1 MRKIWTRKDKDKRR
15 LLSGSPLVYGDSSS
29 VHRHAGSLS
38 LLVPDLSETSHSNAS
53 TADDDYPRLIDFH
66 DDHLTLANTTIGL
79 IAESATTVAPER
91 PQHLPNRSHLSHGK
105 RLVLSLVRPDYDSKL
120 IKSGWLN
127 VIVNLHAAPEI
138 SENTLKLA
146 RVELKGSHLYVY
158 KGAVNARSFRLESSS
173 PPPPPALEPVPDQ
186 RRSSVPSVIPE
197 TLPLTPSQPTI
208 LLPPLPPTVDLV
220 ITHFSTACPHPDLLL
235 DPLGTDFAAGSS
247 IEAMVHALLF
257 DYDPDHTKAII
268 LLTSVL
274 PLLPRFGK
282 VLRLVLQY
290 LVGLWLRKIEGPYD
304 FAAITSRLIA
314 LFKNIHT
321 NFSGFLLISNV
332 APYILRILETLT
344 EHLPDDH
351 SVPADLHEIIEE
363 FKNVM
368 LAKQQSLINLV
379 TNDQLSDATNPL
391 VDLNASVFMND
402 INLIDLAATI
412 SAIDLKFF
420 AKWNSNIDKS
430 LLLYSSLNESSSSDF
445 FYKKNPLI
453 FNNEDHIHYLS
464 RLLINHLLIED
475 SSNSSSSTS
484 SSALEKRA
492 RLLEKWIDLGCLLDK
507 SGNMSSWLG
516 ISSIILSQPIL
527 RLTKIW
533 SLVSPDYI
541 KLLKNDWSPVLFEL
555 DRRHLANAT
564 DNLSSDKNIP
574 DVSVSLAEPS
584 QKEKKL
590 TSKDS
595 YHIMAPRGLGK
606 IYPKEKA
613 IPYFGDL
620 VINNYGA
627 SFVNP
632 INIEDLEAVWKRIKY
647 SFNRWNEYLSN
658 LTNHNNIIKYNDDVL
673 RRYDN
678 MGFIFSNESLNQ
690 VLYLGMN
697 DDNSKPSLPPSDPAE
712 GLDAS
717 STLKR
722 TINVELQDR
731 LLRLIEVNCDSINL
745 EKIMKLSLQ
754 FEPDLLESYLKLPLT
769 DLSTLSPA
777 TLTFRHNNNS
787 SSNFSIHSNDSSS
800 SVNTTAPDTTTAS
813 SNVNGNTSYG
823 ASYGASNQSS
833 NNNLQSPSIG
843 LPHVATH
850 LGGSTSNYSTNTS
863 QNVANEFNP
872 ASRIP
877 IFNNHYFKINLA
889 KYDELTIS
897 ANGRGSA
904 VSTPNYDPKVQY
916 HTSGPVSEKH
926 NVVVDHDLTFRID
939 DFVAD
944 IDSSMINATT
954 LNAFDDVDNVDIEDD
969 VPGLG
974 IDVDDILNSEK
985 FNNFTISSSNS
996 PKVESTPTIN
1006 AQTEDT
1012 TVTDPIANEGDR
1024 IKAHHGSFGV
1034 SSTQSTAN
1042 RASGTSSNINS
1053 HQNHRY
1059 IPKYASVDK
1068 LVDLLLLDSKYFDE
1082 YISLDLTEYRFVF
1095 LLNYN
1100 SFITTKELLEKL
1112 AYRFVNSG
1120 NAVISLMKRQY
1131 LIRNELDSHTSGVI
1145 DFPNWNI
1152 DTTVDLVE
1160 LGEVDYELLLKIQI
1174 NILKVLIVLLNN
1186 FYSNFA
1192 TDLTNKRILIKLL
1205 KLFSNEILQWY
1216 NSNKIDSNLE
1226 KSFESLV
1233 NYYKKLKKL
1242 FVKKTY
1248 RPIEVLKF
1256 DEYLINEFKF
1266 NNSLHEVPINRNL
1279 PGHKNINKIEK
1290 FLHKFNKLL
1299 AVFYK
1304 GIKAEDWLKV
1314 YKILEF
1320 QFENNSLFEFALQKN
1335 SINDDN
1341 LIISNIFNFF
1351 ETLVDPSEKSLILK
1365 KFPLVFRKLF
1375 KIYFKFRSYLLIQ
1388 LTDLNITVE
1397 ERLDRM
1403 QTLLIMT
1410 KISKLKMSENQFVF
1424 EGDRETIPSCIETA
1438 IINVIYSPES
1448 RMFTNLWIKASNGLN
1463 TPIGSPSTSGPQ
1475 AASTFDD
1482 LNLLLPVNIEFSDL
1496 VMNHEPLLPCF
1507 GWIIENLLETSKCP
1521 SFYRSF
1527 INFNKRYLIYRLIKE
1542 LTVEDIDGH
1551 DDINYHDTKEF
1562 EFLLKLDENLAS
1574 SQSLREFTFLE
1585 KDKAKLFKTV
1595 LKDQHKI
1602 LVMDNKKKQ
1611 AIDAKDHVVNSTA
1624 TTATGANTSSQP
1636 LNKKASNSSLR
1647 RQSLTYKSPSS
1658 SRFKISGLFNKSRPF
1673 SLSVSGI
1680 SQPER
1685 IVNAKE
1691 LPPAEHFADPKQKP
1705 IAIISL
1711 KNKKIFPVYLL
1722 PLCFKIDSETSNDD
1736 FFFQAP
1742 KESELNDWLVKL
1754 NYANRHWFYSRSINQ
1769 KGNHA
1774 FTSFGVPI
1782 TVICNRD
1789 LSPCPRFLELIFEEI
1804 ENEGLKEV
1812 GVYRISSSISE
1823 LNLIK
1828 STIDKNG
1835 TVNFNEKVYDVHTL
1849 TSCVKS
1855 FFRELP
1861 DALLTD
1867 KVIDSF
1873 FALKQQGQNAQ
1884 VDDKHEMKQMDTYKN
1899 ILSLL
1904 PSVNYYTLKTL
1915 LRHLQKISQF
1925 SDNNKMT
1932 ASNLAT
1938 VIGPAL
1944 TEASSLD
1951 SLINNFGFMNSIL
1964 EKLIVNFEYVF
1975 DEPAVENQILPDEIT
1990 NVEKYDIA
1998 EVSV

>member
-15 LLSGSPLVYGDSSS
+15 LLSGSTLVYGDSVS

-38 LLVPDLSETSHSNAS
+38 LLAADLTENAS
-53 TADDDYPRLIDFH
+53 AIPDDDYPRLIDFH
-66 DDHLTLANTTIGL
+66 DDHLTLANSTIGL
-79 IAESATTVAPER
+79 IAESAATVTPGR
-91 PQHLPNRSHLSHGK
+91 PHHPNRSHLGHGK
-105 RLVLSLVRPDYDSKL
+105 RLVLSLVRPDYDAKP

-127 VIVNLHAAPEI
+127 VIFNLHTAPEI

-146 RVELKGSHLYVY
+146 RVELKGSHLYIY
-158 KGAVNARSFRLESSS
+158 KGAVNARCFRLDANL
-173 PPPPPALEPVPDQ
+173 PPPAPIPEPVPDN
-186 RRSSVPSVIPE
+186 RISAVPLVIHE
-197 TLPLTPSQPTI
+197 TPLAPSPPTI
-208 LLPPLPPTVDLV
+208 LLPPPPPTADLA
-220 ITHFSTACPHPDLLL
+220 ISHFSTACPHPDLHL
-235 DPLGTDFAAGSS
+235 DPSETSFGADSS
-247 IEAMVHALLF
+247 IEAMVHFLLF
-257 DYDPDHTKAII
+257 DYHPDHTKAVIQ
-268 LLTSVL
+268 LTNVL

-282 VLRLVLQY
+282 VLKLVLQF
-290 LVGLWLRKIEGPYD
+290 LSALWLGKIEGLYD

-332 APYILRILETLT
+332 APYILRILEALSA
-344 EHLPDDH
+344 HLPDDH
-351 SVPADLHEIIEE
+351 SVPADLHEIIED

-379 TNDQLSDATNPL
+379 TNDQLSDAANPL

-412 SAIDLKFF
+412 SGIDLKFF

-430 LLLYSSLNESSSSDF
+430 LLLYSSLNESNSSDF

-453 FNNEDHIHYLS
+453 FNNDDHIHYLS
-464 RLLINHLLIED
+464 RLLINHLLVED
-475 SSNSSSSTS
+475 SSNSSLTS

-564 DNLSSDKNIP
+564 ENLPGDRNASDAN
-574 DVSVSLAEPS
+574 VSLTDPA

-606 IYPKEKA
+606 IYPKEKV

-627 SFVNP
+627 SFTGPV
-632 INIEDLEAVWKRIKY
+632 NIEELEAVWKRINY

-658 LTNHNNIIKYNDDVL
+658 LTNYNNIIKYNDDVL

-697 DDNSKPSLPPSDPAE
+697 DDNGKPSLPPTDTSE
-712 GLDAS
+712 SLDAT

-722 TINVELQDR
+722 TINVELQNR

-745 EKIMKLSLQ
+745 EKIMKLSLN
-754 FEPDLLESYLKLPLT
+754 FEPDLPESYLKLPFT
-769 DLSTLSPA
+769 DYPSLSPA

-800 SVNTTAPDTTTAS
+800 SVNTTATDTTTAS
-813 SNVNGNTSYG
+813 TNANGNTSHSSGYG
-823 ASYGASNQSS
+823 TPSS
-833 NNNLQSPSIG
+833 NNNLQSSSIG
-843 LPHVATH
+843 LPTGATH
-850 LGGSTSNYSTNTS
+850 ISGSNSNNSTNTP
-863 QNVANEFNP
+863 QNSINEFNP

-889 KYDELTIS
+889 KYDELTVL
-897 ANGRGSA
+897 ANGQVSA
-904 VSTPNYDPKVQY
+904 ITTPNYDPKVQY
-916 HTSGPVSEKH
+916 QPSGLASEKH

-944 IDSSMINATT
+944 VDSSVINATT

-996 PKVESTPTIN
+996 PKVESVPT
-1006 AQTEDT
+1006 AETQTDDT
-1012 TVTDPIANEGDR
+1012 TVTEQIPNDNNTM
-1024 IKAHHGSFGV
+1024 KTHHGSFGL
-1034 SSTQSTAN
+1034 SSTQSTTN
-1042 RASGTSSNINS
+1042 RASGTSSNINGN
-1053 HQNHRY
+1053 QNHRY
-1059 IPKYASVDK
+1059 IPKYASIDK
-1068 LVDLLLLDSKYFDE
+1068 LIDLLLLDSRYFDE
-1082 YISLDLTEYRFVF
+1082 NISVDLTEYRFVF

-1100 SFITTKELLEKL
+1100 SFITTKEFLDKL

-1120 NAVISLMKRQY
+1120 NAVISVMKKQY
-1131 LIRNELDSHTSGVI
+1131 MLRNELDSETATII

-1152 DTTVDLVE
+1152 DTTVDLAE

-1192 TDLTNKRILIKLL
+1192 TDLTNKKILIKLL

-1216 NSNKIDSNLE
+1216 NSNKIDAHLE

-1248 RPIEVLKF
+1248 RPIEILKF

-1304 GIKAEDWLKV
+1304 GIKAEDWIKV
-1314 YKILEF
+1314 YKTLEF
-1320 QFENNSLFEFALQKN
+1320 QYENNSLFEFSLQKN

-1351 ETLVDPSEKSLILK
+1351 ETLVDPAEKSLILK

-1463 TPIGSPSTSGPQ
+1463 APNSSPSSSVPQ
-1475 AASTFDD
+1475 SSTTFDD
-1482 LNLLLPVNIEFSDL
+1482 LNLLLPANIEVSDL

-1527 INFNKRYLIYRLIKE
+1527 VNFNKRYLIYRLIKE

-1562 EFLLKLDENLAS
+1562 EFLLKLDENLANN
-1574 SQSLREFTFLE
+1574 QNLREFTFLE
-1585 KDKAKLFKTV
+1585 KDKTKIFKTV
-1595 LKDQHKI
+1595 LRDQHKI
-1602 LVMDNKKKQ
+1602 LIIDNKKKQ
-1611 AIDAKDHVVNSTA
+1611 MIDAKDQLANSSASNSA
-1624 TTATGANTSSQP
+1624 TSGSSSTQP
-1636 LNKKASNSSLR
+1636 LNKKASSNSLR

-1673 SLSVSGI
+1673 SLNVSGM

-1685 IVNAKE
+1685 IVNAKD

-1705 IAIISL
+1705 IAIIAL
-1711 KNKKIFPVYLL
+1711 KNKKVFPVYLL

-1742 KESELNDWLVKL
+1742 KDSELNDWLVKL
-1754 NYANRHWFYSRSINQ
+1754 NYANRHWFYSRTINQ

-1774 FTSFGVPI
+1774 YTSFGVPI
-1782 TVICNRD
+1782 SVICNRD

-1804 ENEGLKEV
+1804 EAEGLKEV

-1823 LNLIK
+1823 LHLIK
-1828 STIDKNG
+1828 STIDKTG
-1835 TVNFNEKVYDVHTL
+1835 TVNFGEKAYDVHTL

-1873 FALKQQGQNAQ
+1873 FSLKQQMLSAQ
-1884 VDDKHEMKQMDTYKN
+1884 ADEKYEMKQVETYKS

-1915 LRHLQKISQF
+1915 LRHLQKISRF
-1925 SDNNKMT
+1925 SDDNKMT

-1964 EKLIVNFEYVF
+1964 EKLIVNFDDVF
-1975 DEPAVENQILPDEIT
+1975 DEPAVGNQILPDEIT
-1990 NVEKYDIA
+1990 NGEKYDIA
-1998 EVSV
+1998 EVSA